1 VSERGERELNG
12 FEKLW
17 FDARAALRAS
27 MVSEVAIQDGPH
39 RTVFLCENRTQAY
52 RALSLW
58 VKEAGTMEWIDKSV
72 RPGERFLDIG
82 ANVGI
87 YTLAAAHRVGAGGRV
102 YAVEPHKP
110 NAVSLMRNVL
120 RNKLQDRVDVL
131 TTPLADQ
138 RMVATFYYKDLSP
151 SSTGSQLDAT
161 NVSGKEFIPAASEV
175 VLGLSVDELLEVK
188 AIEAPHHVKIDVDG
202 IELSILRGM
211 TALLGSAERPRS
223 VQVELNVGEHEAIES
238 YMNAKGYKLDH
249 RHFTANGKRQLAE
262 GKETSQIAHNA
273 VFVPADAA

>member
-1 VSERGERELNG
+1 VSERGGRELNG

-17 FDARAALRAS
+17 FDAKAALRAA
-27 MVSEVAIQDGPH
+27 MISEVAVQDGPY

-58 VKEAGTMEWIDKSV
+58 VKEVGTMEWIERSV

-87 YTLAAAHRVGAGGRV
+87 YTLAAAHRVGETGRV

-120 RNKLQDRVDVL
+120 RNRLQDRVDVL
-131 TTPLADQ
+131 TTPLADR

-161 NVSGKEFIPAASEV
+161 HVAGKEFIPAASEV
-175 VLGLSVDELLEVK
+175 VLGLSVDELIEAK

-202 IELSILRGM
+202 IELSILQGM
-211 TALLGSAERPRS
+211 SALLGSPERPLS
-223 VQVELNVGEHEAIES
+223 VQVELNVGEQEAIES
-238 YMNAKGYKLDH
+238 FMSAKGYKLDH
-249 RHFTANGKRQLAE
+249 RHFTANGKRQLAA
-262 GKETSQIAHNA
+262 GKQISQIAHNA
-273 VFVPADAA
+273 VFVPAEAP